1 MLLVLQR
8 HAQSESWWNGPWSDG
23 VRAGMHLEVSSLS
36 FHPALGLAWVLCGMF
51 LPCHGLGQLTL
62 IICGCSAGF
71 VLIHT
76 FHILVSEI
84 FGTFLIIC

>member
-1 MLLVLQR
+1 
-8 HAQSESWWNGPWSDG
+8 
-23 VRAGMHLEVSSLS
+23 MHLEVFSLG
-36 FHPALGLAWVLCGMF
+36 FRNALGLAWVLCGMR
-51 LPCHGLGQLTL
+51 LPCHDLGQLTL
-62 IICGCSAGF
+62 VIYGCSADF